1 MPATVSRIPAAADA
15 LFRAAVEACR
25 QHRRYAALVDAGVDD
40 VELDTVLPVV
50 ALCDRVLLDACADYE
65 RLCQK
70 AGKHADD
77 AWWHRAN
84 MLWHSAREHIRH
96 QYVSDKLSRP
106 RSRHDADALSDMIF
120 EHALEASALF
130 GMRRA
135 LDDYRAVRPEA
146 ELPIQAQIIANSGTG
161 HSAA

>member
-1 MPATVSRIPAAADA
+1 MPTTPSRIPGAADA

-25 QHRRYAALVDAGVDD
+25 QHRRYAALVDAAIDD
-40 VELDTVLPVV
+40 SELDTVLPVV
-50 ALCDRVLLDACADYE
+50 ALCDRVLLDACNDYE

-84 MLWHSAREHIRH
+84 MLWHAAREHIRH
-96 QYVSDKLSRP
+96 QYVSSELSRP
-106 RSRHDADALSDMIF
+106 RTKHNAEALSDMIF

-130 GMRRA
+130 AMRRA
-135 LDDYRAVRPEA
+135 LDDYRTTRPEA
-146 ELPIQAQIIANSGTG
+146 DVQAQSQATHRTASGKG
-161 HSAA
+161 AA